1 MRYTTEE
8 RNRRKEQ
15 LLQRMEAKRRID
27 AAYAGNRHLDFGT
40 AG

>member
-15 LLQRMEAKRRID
+15 LLQRMEDKRRVMGF
-27 AAYAGNRHLDFGT
+27 AVGM
-40 AG
+40 

>member
-15 LLQRMEAKRRID
+15 LLQRMEAKRRVD
-27 AAYAGNRHLDFGT
+27 RKSVV
-40 AG
+40 